1 MVKHN
6 SKLLAKILTL
16 LFLLSPLF
24 AHAELYKWVDENGKI
39 YFSDQKPA
47 ENKTEVET
55 VTLQITTYT
64 HVSVDDY
71 DTGDTSAS
79 NKKVIMYSTSW
90 CGYCK
95 KARKHFKKN
104 NIAYIDYDIEKNK
117 SAKKRYDKLGGTGVP
132 VILVGKKR
140 MNGFSASGF
149 DNIYNN

>member
-1 MVKHN
+1 MVAQ
-6 SKLLAKILTL
+6 LTKILTL
-16 LFLLSPLF
+16 LLLLSAPL

-64 HVSVDDY
+64 YVSVDDY
-71 DTGDTSAS
+71 DAGDTDSDSA
-79 NKKVIMYSTSW
+79 NKKVVMYSTAW

-149 DNIYNN
+149 DKIYNN